1 MSENTIQCPC
11 GKSINGYSDYSLLY
25 LKKDSDE
32 GGEIDIICK
41 NDYCYLRELGYL
53 KFRIDTNRKIIL
65 EKGKFYAP
73 YVTWNATRMNE
84 EKTVEILRKHLID
97 ITEKL
102 VQWEKV
108 MKGIEMDEERSSSEE
123 VIA

>member
-11 GKSINGYSDYSLLY
+11 GRKIHDYSDYSLLY

-32 GGEIDIICK
+32 GGEIDILCK

-53 KFRIDTNRKIIL
+53 KFSMDKAKKVTL

-73 YVTWNATRMNE
+73 YVTWNATRMTE
-84 EKTVEILRKHLID
+84 ERTVEILKKHLVD

-108 MKGIEMDEERSSSEE
+108 TKSTEKAKKEISSEE
-123 VIA
+123 AIA

>member
-1 MSENTIQCPC
+1 MSESTIQCPC
-11 GKSINGYSDYSLLY
+11 GQSIHDYSGYSLLY

-32 GGEIDIICK
+32 GGEIDILCK

-53 KFRIDTNRKIIL
+53 KFRIDKARKVIL

-73 YVTWNATRMNE
+73 YVTWNATRMTE
-84 EKTVEILRKHLID
+84 KKTVEILKTHLVD

-102 VQWEKV
+102 VQWDKV
-108 MKGIEMDEERSSSEE
+108 TKKTSEDKIEPSSEE
-123 VIA
+123 VAV

>member
-11 GKSINGYSDYSLLY
+11 GQPIHDYTDYLLLY

-32 GGEIDIICK
+32 GGEIDILCR

-53 KFRIDTNRKIIL
+53 KFTIDKARKVTL

-73 YVTWNATRMNE
+73 YVTWNATRMSE
-84 EKTVEILRKHLID
+84 ARTVEILKIHLVD

-108 MKGIEMDEERSSSEE
+108 LRGIDKEKKALSSEE
-123 VIA
+123 ATA